1 MKNRFKGVA
10 NVIMCCGIV
19 FLPGSLI
26 FSFPGVMARHW
37 MDAFDI
43 GRAQIGQILF
53 FVLAAVGI
61 FMFLVGRLQEKT
73 GPKWLAVIGSVL
85 CAVSV
90 TMVGHATSMRM
101 VYLWAFLTGASSAFL
116 YLPALTVVQVW
127 FTERRGL
134 VSGMVNMSF
143 ALSAAIM
150 GPVYS
155 SMLKAMGYSS
165 LTFRTGV
172 MVLIVGL
179 AASVFIDFPSQ
190 KRALD
195 GQTPT
200 PTPKVAASMTLIQSL
215 HTRSFWLLWL
225 IWAFAGASSI
235 AMVTLSSS
243 FGIAKGL
250 SLPQAVWILTAFN
263 LTNGLSR
270 LFSGFISDIIGRK
283 ATLSFAFIIAGG
295 AYLVMNHVQGLFLW
309 AILATGIGISLGTLF
324 SVSAPL
330 VSDCFGLDHF
340 GAIYGL
346 VFTAYGFVA
355 GALGPWLAGYLLDV
369 SGDNFTLVFTYL
381 GLLLFASALL
391 TQFITMEKECLPG
404 DDMIN
409 VNRM

>member
-1 MKNRFKGVA
+1 MTDRFRGAA

-26 FSFPGVMARHW
+26 FSFPGVKGRRLRG
-37 MDAFDI
+37 AFDV
-43 GRAQIGQILF
+43 GRATIGPILF
-53 FVLAAVGI
+53 FVLAAVGL
-61 FMFLVGRLQEKT
+61 FMFLVGRLLEKI
-73 GPKWLAVIGSVL
+73 GPKWLAVMGSLL
-85 CAVSV
+85 CAASV
-90 TMVGHATSMRM
+90 TMVGYAASMKM

-127 FTERRGL
+127 FTRRRGL
-134 VSGMVNMSF
+134 VSGLVNMSF

-150 GPVYS
+150 GPIYTG
-155 SMLKAMGYSS
+155 LLRAIGYSS
-165 LTFRTGV
+165 LTLWMGFL
-172 MVLIVGL
+172 VLIVGL
-179 AASVFIDFPSQ
+179 ATSVFIHFPAQHRTMDSGPSAP
-190 KRALD
+190 KI
-195 GQTPT
+195 
-200 PTPKVAASMTLIQSL
+200 KVAASMTLKQSL
-215 HTRSFWLLWL
+215 RTKSFWFLWL

-250 SLPQAVWILTAFN
+250 SLQQAVLILTAFN

-270 LFSGFISDIIGRK
+270 LISGFISDIIGRK
-283 ATLSFAFIIAGG
+283 ATLSFAFVIAGG
-295 AYLVMNHVQGLFLW
+295 AYLVMNHVEGLFLW

-369 SGDNFTLVFTYL
+369 TADNFTLVFTYL
-381 GLLLFASALL
+381 GLLLFVSALL
-391 TQFITMEKECLPG
+391 TQFITTEGECMPG
-404 DDMIN
+404 TEMTSAA
-409 VNRM
+409 